1 MCLSNMVLKLSHVNC
16 NCVRSGCFENR
27 HRPKVT
33 NEKVSGFAEI
43 ATPLNGVIGMAFS
56 GRNLNRVLAANLNN
70 VELAIRDIQGLAWEN
85 GIGF

>member
-1 MCLSNMVLKLSHVNC
+1 MVLKLSHVNC